1 MSRYIVAGAT
11 GRVGSVAAQELLA
24 RGVTPAVI
32 VRTEAARAD
41 WVRRGADALVGSL
54 DDVAFLIEALK
65 DASGFFV
72 VLPENVQPDDFHGA
86 RRRMANAIS
95 AAVVASGV
103 PHVVMQSAIAASIT
117 DGNGPAKDLHYLE
130 HLLRATGARL
140 TVLRAAYFQD
150 NVASVLAP
158 ATHQGIYP
166 HFLPSDDAAFPMI
179 ATKDAGRFAAE
190 ALLSPAAKSETVLLL
205 GPAYSPR
212 DIAGK
217 LGAALGKSLHLV
229 AVPPENHVGA
239 LMGAGLPQQLAEAV
253 AEMMSAFAKGKIV
266 PSGDRQ
272 LVGTTTIDEV
282 IAQVL
287 RPAD

>member
-11 GRVGSVAAQELLA
+11 GRVGGVAAQELLA
-24 RGVTPAVI
+24 RGVKPTVI

-54 DDVAFLIEALK
+54 DDVAFLIGALSG
-65 DASGFFV
+65 ASGFFV
-72 VLPENVQPDDFHGA
+72 ILPENVQPDDFHGA
-86 RRRMANAIS
+86 RRRMADAIA

-103 PHVVMQSAIAASIT
+103 PHVVMQSAIAASIA
-117 DGNGPAKDLHYLE
+117 DGNGPAKGLHYLE
-130 HLLRATGARL
+130 DLLRATGARL
-140 TVLRAAYFQD
+140 TILRSAYYQD
-150 NVASVLAP
+150 NVAAAIAP
-158 ATHQGIYP
+158 AAHQGVYP
-166 HFLPSDDAAFPMI
+166 HLLPSDDAAFPMI
-179 ATKDAGRFAAE
+179 ATKDAGRFAAD
-190 ALLSPAAKSETVLLL
+190 ALLDSAAKSETVLLL
-205 GPAYSPR
+205 GPPYSPR

-253 AEMMSAFAKGKIV
+253 AEMMSAFAQGKIV

-282 IAQVL
+282 IGQVL
-287 RPAD
+287 RS